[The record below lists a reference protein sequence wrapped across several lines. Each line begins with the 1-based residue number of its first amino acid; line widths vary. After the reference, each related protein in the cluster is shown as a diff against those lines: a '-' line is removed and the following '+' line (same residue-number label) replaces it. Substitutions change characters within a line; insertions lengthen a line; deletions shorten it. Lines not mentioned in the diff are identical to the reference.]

1 MDVARYKYPPFWVDA
16 DLLWQAMA
24 TPDSVSARHR
34 GYVVVEVP
42 LPPL

>member
-24 TPDSVSARHR
+24 TPDTVSGRHR
-34 GYVVVEVP
+34 GYAIIDVP
-42 LPPL
+42 QAP